1 MQNLNILIIG
11 GGIGGLCAAIALRQ
25 KGHKVEIIEKDPEWS
40 VYGVGIIQQA
50 NVVRAVHQLGILDN
64 YLDAG
69 FGFDFVEMY
78 RPDGQMVARI
88 PAPKLAEGYPA
99 NVGINRPALHKVLG
113 DAAINA
119 GASIR
124 LGVTAKG
131 IEETEAGVHVVF
143 SDGTEGEYDLVVG
156 ADGVMSDTRRK
167 LFPDYPDLVFA
178 GQAVWRYNL
187 PRPKDMDALRA
198 FEGEIGVGLVPLSE
212 AECYMYVTT
221 PEPDSPR
228 YPVEGIAAKMREKLK
243 NACPWIKQMAE
254 QITDD
259 EGVVY
264 RPLSWHFKEGDW
276 HKGRVVLLGDAV
288 HGTTPH
294 LGQGAGMAIEDGL
307 VLADELEKHHDLETA
322 FQAYRDRRYDRCKF
336 IVDASVS
343 VCDFQ
348 MGRRGPIDYAQLT
361 RDMFAETAQ
370 PI

>member
-1 MQNLNILIIG
+1 MNKQNILIIG
-11 GGIGGLCAAIALRQ
+11 GGIGGLCAAIALR
-25 KGHKVEIIEKDPEWS
+25 KKNHDVEIIEKDPDWS
-40 VYGVGIIQQA
+40 VYGVGIIQQS
-50 NVVRAVHQLGILDN
+50 NVVRAVHELGILDD

-88 PAPKLAEGYPA
+88 PSPKLAEGYPA

-113 DAAINA
+113 DSAKAS

-124 LGVTAKG
+124 LGVTATS
-131 IEETEAGVHVVF
+131 IEETSGGVKVAF
-143 SDGTEGEYDLVVG
+143 TDNTEQTYDLVVG
-156 ADGVMSDTRRK
+156 ADGVFSDTRQK
-167 LFPDYPDLVFA
+167 LFPDYAQPEYV

-187 PRPKDMDALRA
+187 PRPEDMDALRA
-198 FEGEIGVGLVPLSE
+198 FEGEIGVGLVPLSNE
-212 AECYMYVTT
+212 EMYMYVTT
-221 PEPDSPR
+221 PEPGNPR
-228 YPVEGIAAKMREKLK
+228 YEVEGIAAKMRDKLK
-243 NACPWIKQMAE
+243 NAAPWIQELAT

-264 RPLSWHFKEGDW
+264 RPLGWHFKNDDW

-307 VLADELEKHHDLETA
+307 VLADELEKNDDIEST
-322 FQAYRDRRYDRCKF
+322 FKAYRERRFDRCKF

-343 VCDFQ
+343 VCEFQ
-348 MGRRGPIDYAQLT
+348 MGRGAPIDYAQLT
-361 RDMFAETAQ
+361 RDMFEATAK
-370 PI
+370 PL